1 MMAQLMIDIPDE
13 FVHLFENNEVI
24 ELVNRT
30 TNQRFSEFLKV
41 AVQELPKD
49 NSEELLNAVMNSS
62 SLAALSSTASLLATG
77 VGFANLAVSIVGFK
91 MMSDK
96 LNVIS
101 EKVDKVNSGLDKL
114 HEKYDYDIFI
124 KPLNRLENKAKEIT
138 GSLQNNI
145 KVDQKDFKDTIIAYQ
160 EYLLEI
166 CDKCLYQGI
175 DSYLDL
181 YYKVCPVFTNLVTL
195 YYQTG
200 YENISMQ
207 KDFMHENWL
216 KVFYRNTDNKFMQ
229 SMQDYYLIEKQ
240 YHNKDVNEIIK
251 GHLDSNQAMLMQ
263 IEDTVTL
270 MKYVKIAEDYQWFMD
285 AVQKSA
291 TKKAKEELLPE
302 LYKVC
307 SKEKAE
313 QILEK
318 AVA

>member
-124 KPLNRLENKAKEIT
+124 KP
-138 GSLQNNI
+138 
-145 KVDQKDFKDTIIAYQ
+145 
-160 EYLLEI
+160 
-166 CDKCLYQGI
+166 
-175 DSYLDL
+175 
-181 YYKVCPVFTNLVTL
+181 
-195 YYQTG
+195 
-200 YENISMQ
+200 
-207 KDFMHENWL
+207 
-216 KVFYRNTDNKFMQ
+216 
-229 SMQDYYLIEKQ
+229 
-240 YHNKDVNEIIK
+240 
-251 GHLDSNQAMLMQ
+251 
-263 IEDTVTL
+263 
-270 MKYVKIAEDYQWFMD
+270 
-285 AVQKSA
+285 
-291 TKKAKEELLPE
+291 
-302 LYKVC
+302 
-307 SKEKAE
+307 
-313 QILEK
+313 
-318 AVA
+318 